1 MSVKYNNLKF
11 FVLVSNQ
18 QKLLQNGI
26 NQYIKQENQKRAI
39 VSFKQK
45 PSSIV
50 VYKPIIH
57 NITHN
62 FRSFPNT
69 A

>member
-1 MSVKYNNLKF
+1 M
-11 FVLVSNQ
+11 SNQ

-26 NQYIKQENQKRAI
+26 NQYIKDENQKRAI

-45 PSSIV
+45 PSSLV